1 MECKN
6 VSINRERLKI
16 VGLTTLEN
24 RRLRADL
31 IEVFKII
38 KGYEG
43 LDERAFFRRQES
55 VTRVHSLKLYKMRK
69 IKMFLSLVLVTE

>member
-1 MECKN
+1 M
-6 VSINRERLKI
+6 
-16 VGLTTLEN
+16 GLTTLEN

-43 LDERAFFRRQES
+43 LDERAFFKIWEY
-55 VTRVHSLKLYKMRK
+55 VTRGSFIEIV
-69 IKMFLSLVLVTE
+69 